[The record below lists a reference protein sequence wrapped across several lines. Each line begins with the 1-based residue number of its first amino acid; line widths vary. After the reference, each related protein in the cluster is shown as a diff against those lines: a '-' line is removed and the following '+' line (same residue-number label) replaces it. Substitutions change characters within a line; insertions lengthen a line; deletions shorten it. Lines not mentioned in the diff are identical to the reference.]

1 MPLHYAETTPDYCR
15 LLLWKLDEDED
26 QLRELLPVTNDHA
39 EFDTIT
45 HPQKRREWLAGRVLV
60 KKLVEDQAC
69 QQYQGMWKDEHGK
82 PFLVGASCPISIT
95 HTSEYVAGVLHQSL
109 PVGIDMEKVH
119 PKLIRT
125 ARKFLSDP
133 EVQQAGDHLI
143 RLCMY
148 WCAKEA
154 LYKLNGRKKVSFRD
168 SIAIAP
174 FAEDATVLEGTLTDT
189 DRQVRARIYIRWVE
203 DYCLAVAV

>member
-1 MPLHYAETTPDYCR
+1 MPLHYTELLNDDCR
-15 LLLWKLDEDED
+15 VWLWKLDEDED
-26 QLRELLPVTNDHA
+26 QLRELLPVTDDHA

-45 HPQKRREWLAGRVLV
+45 HPQKRREWLAGRILV
-60 KKLVEDQAC
+60 KKLVEELTSVE
-69 QQYQGMWKDEHGK
+69 YRGMWKDEHGK
-82 PFLVGASCPISIT
+82 PFLIDSSCPISIT
-95 HTSEYVAGVLHQSL
+95 HTADYVAGVLHQHS

-133 EVQQAGDHLI
+133 EVQQAGAHLT

-168 SIAIAP
+168 SITIAP
-174 FAEDATVLEGTLTDT
+174 FTDNATVLEGTLTDA
-189 DRQVRARIYIRWVE
+189 DRLVRARIHIRWVE
-203 DYCLAVAV
+203 DYCLAVAI